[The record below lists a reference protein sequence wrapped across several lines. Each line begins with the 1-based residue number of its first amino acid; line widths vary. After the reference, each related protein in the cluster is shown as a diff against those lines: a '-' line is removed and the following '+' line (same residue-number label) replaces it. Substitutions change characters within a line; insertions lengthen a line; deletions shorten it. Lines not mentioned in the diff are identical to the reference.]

1 VKQDLLSAIVPKGS
15 LTEYP
20 LELDYLLMEVANIG
34 SRKVIEAQGGY
45 FLERLESSKATK
57 HYLITSMLE
66 GGQTE

>member
-1 VKQDLLSAIVPKGS
+1 MLSAIALQGS

-20 LELDYLLMEVANIG
+20 LELDYLLMEGVNMG